1 MDKINKELE
10 FPVEFFSKL
19 EGIKDIN
26 NFLVNVM
33 EKISSSEV
41 ILNDQLIEGYLSTRN
56 EDMLICKDFE
66 YSDMENL

>member
-26 NFLVNVM
+26 NFLVKVM
-33 EKISSSEV
+33 EKISTNE
-41 ILNDQLIEGYLSTRN
+41 LKNNEEIELS
-56 EDMLICKDFE
+56 KDFE